1 MGSRSLLSKGV
12 SRSLFWTLYL
22 APLLWNIKSFFGKV
36 VIFLWCQW
44 PISKVFFAIVMGSRS
59 LFSNWLPWSTLGH
72 STSLTFCILKNPI
85 FAKWFFSWAHKC
97 LLLKFKN
104 LSLWGREITV
114 VDQAEKTPNLTH
126 SVRNQNSYFCKVFP
140 LASLTTFFNE
150 VEKLYVMRSRSL
162 FTEVDILTVLTVL
175 TFLRIPLI
183 YDTVSRRL
191 IPHPQ
196 RAEIHKGEKGR
207 A

>member
-1 MGSRSLLSKGV
+1 MC
-12 SRSLFWTLYL
+12 T
-22 APLLWNIKSFFGKV
+22 
-36 VIFLWCQW
+36 
-44 PISKVFFAIVMGSRS
+44 
-59 LFSNWLPWSTLGH
+59 
-72 STSLTFCILKNPI
+72 
-85 FAKWFFSWAHKC
+85 
-97 LLLKFKN
+97 
-104 LSLWGREITV
+104 LWGREITEV
-114 VDQAEKTPNLTH
+114 AQTEKTPNLTH
-126 SVRNQNSYFCKVFP
+126 SVRNEKSYFYIFYP

-162 FTEVDILTVLTVL
+162 FTEVDVLTVLTVL